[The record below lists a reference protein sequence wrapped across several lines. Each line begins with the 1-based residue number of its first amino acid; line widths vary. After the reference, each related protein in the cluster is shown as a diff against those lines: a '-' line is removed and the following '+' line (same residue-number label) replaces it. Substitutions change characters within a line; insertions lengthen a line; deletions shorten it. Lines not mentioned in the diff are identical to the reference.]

1 MAEDQRAARGV
12 RRVRWRSC
20 RLCTSPSPFRLQSR
34 IICKSLL
41 TNNLTCVRGC
51 AHCCASYNCGRVQ
64 WARRPRVAMP
74 LRHLPPALSA
84 WYTGTVARLWQSRRD
99 MSTRGLGPSE
109 AGGFGFPKWPCVGR
123 RSTGRG
129 KRGRRDGQPQAQKP
143 HQPHRLHRPPTRHDH
158 GRAGARPAAR
168 DRGRGRGQGAA
179 RSGALFR
186 HSESAARPRR
196 GRSSSGAAPSAGEA
210 EAPPRATPLR
220 WGFDRAAS
228 RLGRVQPFSELLGA
242 SRMNCHTSSES
253 RGENLGV
260 RGGIAERA
268 LTARARRGYVA
279 HLASS
284 RRS

>member
-1 MAEDQRAARGV
+1 MSPEPVTSHGAAAARGASGQLPD
-12 RRVRWRSC
+12 RSHV
-20 RLCTSPSPFRLQSR
+20 LKVVFKSEQVLAPSRAGSHAPRAPQL
-34 IICKSLL
+34 
-41 TNNLTCVRGC
+41 
-51 AHCCASYNCGRVQ
+51 
-64 WARRPRVAMP
+64 RVAMP

-84 WYTGTVARLWQSRRD
+84 WYTGTAARLRQSRRD
-99 MSTRGLGPSE
+99 MSTRGMGPSE
-109 AGGFGFPKWPCVGR
+109 AGGLGFPKWPCVGR
-123 RSTGRG
+123 RSAGRG
-129 KRGRRDGQPQAQKP
+129 ERGRRDGQPQAQKP

-168 DRGRGRGQGAA
+168 DEAAAEGRGQAQT
-179 RSGALFR
+179 GALFR

-196 GRSSSGAAPSAGEA
+196 GRSSSGATPSVGEA
-210 EAPPRATPLR
+210 EAPPRATPLQ

-260 RGGIAERA
+260 RGGIAKRA

>member
-1 MAEDQRAARGV
+1 MAPAARGSAHGGAATA
-12 RRVRWRSC
+12 RLGARTRVGELARARAAARSRGGGDAG

-84 WYTGTVARLWQSRRD
+84 WYTGTAARLWQSRRD

-109 AGGFGFPKWPCVGR
+109 AGGLGFPKWPCVGR

-168 DRGRGRGQGAA
+168 DRGRGRGQGAEQT
-179 RSGALFR
+179 GALFR

-196 GRSSSGAAPSAGEA
+196 GRSSSGSAPSAGEA
-210 EAPPRATPLR
+210 DAPSRATR
-220 WGFDRAAS
+220 GRAGGRSCGAAPGADPAILE
-228 RLGRVQPFSELLGA
+228 RLGNSQLP
-242 SRMNCHTSSES
+242 CDTSSE
-253 RGENLGV
+253 
-260 RGGIAERA
+260 A
-268 LTARARRGYVA
+268 
-279 HLASS
+279 
-284 RRS
+284 